1 MARTDRPHAITSTDV
16 HLVLVLDEL
25 EEQGETLRQVLGVL
39 TEIRD
44 RLPAG
49 EPQTEEPVRVDLR
62 EPANEPANEPD
73 STAQPVT
80 ITEPAADP
88 APRRRP
94 AKKATTAKA
103 VKTTG

>member
-25 EEQGETLRQVLGVL
+25 EEQGEALRQMVSVL

-44 RLPAG
+44 RLSAG
-49 EPQTEEPVRVDLR
+49 EQQTGEPVKVDLR
-62 EPANEPANEPD
+62 EPAREPAGEPD
-73 STAQPVT
+73 SATDPVA
-80 ITEPAADP
+80 IAEPAADP